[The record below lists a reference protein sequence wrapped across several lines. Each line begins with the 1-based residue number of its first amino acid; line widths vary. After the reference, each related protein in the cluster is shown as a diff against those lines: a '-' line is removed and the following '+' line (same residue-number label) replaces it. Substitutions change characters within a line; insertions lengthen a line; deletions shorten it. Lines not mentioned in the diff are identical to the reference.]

1 MMSVEKC
8 IALYFSFKT
17 RNVCTVKTAKWASGI
32 ACVIF
37 ILFNSFWFFVIKLEK
52 GKFLTRNIICIF
64 ENYFMKYFM
73 VYERIDGVLYSFGPF
88 VIMGFTNIAI
98 IYKFVKA
105 KLASKHGGT
114 KSTNQ
119 ALSNA
124 AMRGTAI
131 LITVTM
137 TFIILTGPSQVAF
150 AITIHI
156 HPLMLPFLCL
166 SVALNHSIN
175 GLLYCIVGSK
185 FRKELI
191 NTLCCNRRPTF
202 VDRDSETSKS
212 TQVSSIDK
220 DTQNSL
226 SQNSMANISKL

>member
-8 IALYFSFKT
+8 IALYFPFKT
-17 RNVCTVKTAKWASGI
+17 RNICTVKTAKWASGI
-32 ACVIF
+32 AGVIF
-37 ILFNSFWFFVIKLEK
+37 IFFNSFWFFVVKIEREN
-52 GKFLTRNIICIF
+52 FLTRNIICMY
-64 ENYFMKYFM
+64 EDYFMKYFM

-114 KSTNQ
+114 ESTNQ

-131 LITVTM
+131 LIRVTM
-137 TFIILTGPSQVAF
+137 TFIVLTGPSQVAF

-156 HPLMLPFLCL
+156 HPLLLPFLYV

-175 GLLYCIVGSK
+175 GLLYCIAGSK
-185 FRKELI
+185 FRRELI
-191 NTLCCNRRPTF
+191 DTLCCNRSITF
-202 VDRDSETSKS
+202 CE
-212 TQVSSIDK
+212 
-220 DTQNSL
+220 
-226 SQNSMANISKL
+226 